1 MRRES
6 FGTGQVSP
14 SGGRGAAGRPGNAA
28 GRSADALERAERD
41 LGHAVTAVEAV
52 RAAEVALLDAVAGVY
67 EHTAAHLEQRR
78 EEGEPGV
85 WEVADAPAI
94 VADEVTA
101 ATGELPTQVRSV
113 VDLVASDPQRMT
125 CGRAALVEGRASLSR
140 VLSWHTGTRHLQ
152 VADAVAIGEVVLTR
166 AADGSPR
173 SAASFRELLRR
184 RVRKVEAA
192 DRQAARA
199 RMAEAL
205 AGRGSWTRPGEE
217 GTGALTVVGEATRV
231 AAAWGRLDAAAR
243 RAKAAGDQRTL
254 AQLRSDLHLDLL
266 LVGHLPGTCP
276 GTASTSASAGS
287 DHATPGSRTDAGPT
301 GSGFCTQPTLPTQTT
316 QNPTGAEAPAPPVC
330 TACGTVSSD
339 WWPLPQIGDPVL
351 PPARCT
357 VVVGLDVLLENATDA
372 DRDPPDSGSGTSD
385 PPPDG
390 SASTGP
396 PAHTPSDTPSD
407 ALAEQAPARGGG
419 AGLRGG
425 GDDLRGGG
433 DDVPGGGAGLRGAA
447 LGWMPGFGYLDPE
460 HVRAVAT
467 REGSVWQR
475 LVADPVTGHAVAVSP
490 HTYRPT
496 ASVAR
501 FVRARDGV
509 ARDPGS
515 GTPADQCE
523 LDHVVPFEAGG
534 ATIPDNLQCLSR
546 RGHARKTR
554 RHWESVMAPDG
565 SVEWTSLLGQR
576 QTTHPHDYTDQ

>member
-14 SGGRGAAGRPGNAA
+14 SGGRGAA

-113 VDLVASDPQRMT
+113 VDLAASDPQRMA

-287 DHATPGSRTDAGPT
+287 DHATPGSRTDAGPA
-301 GSGFCTQPTLPTQTT
+301 GSGFCTQPILPTQTT

-390 SASTGP
+390 SAGTGP

-419 AGLRGG
+419 
-425 GDDLRGGG
+425 DDLRGGG
-433 DDVPGGGAGLRGAA
+433 GGLRGAA
-447 LGWMPGFGYLDPE
+447 LGWMPGFGYLGPE

-534 ATIPDNLQCLSR
+534 ATTPDNLQCLSR

-554 RHWESVMAPDG
+554 RHWEAVMAPDG

>member
-14 SGGRGAAGRPGNAA
+14 SGGRGAAGRPGTAA

-101 ATGELPTQVRSV
+101 ATGELPTQVRCV
-113 VDLVASDPQRMT
+113 VDLVASDPQRMA

-152 VADAVAIGEVVLTR
+152 VADAVAVGEVVLTR

-276 GTASTSASAGS
+276 GTASTSASAGIRS
-287 DHATPGSRTDAGPT
+287 DT
-301 GSGFCTQPTLPTQTT
+301 GRALPFSQAQT
-316 QNPTGAEAPAPPVC
+316 
-330 TACGTVSSD
+330 
-339 WWPLPQIGDPVL
+339 
-351 PPARCT
+351 
-357 VVVGLDVLLENATDA
+357 VGLL
-372 DRDPPDSGSGTSD
+372 
-385 PPPDG
+385 
-390 SASTGP
+390 
-396 PAHTPSDTPSD
+396 TPSWS
-407 ALAEQAPARGGG
+407 
-419 AGLRGG
+419 
-425 GDDLRGGG
+425 
-433 DDVPGGGAGLRGAA
+433 
-447 LGWMPGFGYLDPE
+447 
-460 HVRAVAT
+460 AT
-467 REGSVWQR
+467 W
-475 LVADPVTGHAVAVSP
+475 
-490 HTYRPT
+490 
-496 ASVAR
+496 ASVMLR
-501 FVRARDGV
+501 PLRSFSIR
-509 ARDPGS
+509 
-515 GTPADQCE
+515 
-523 LDHVVPFEAGG
+523 
-534 ATIPDNLQCLSR
+534 
-546 RGHARKTR
+546 
-554 RHWESVMAPDG
+554 
-565 SVEWTSLLGQR
+565 
-576 QTTHPHDYTDQ
+576 

>member
-152 VADAVAIGEVVLTR
+152 VADAVAVGEVVLTR

-199 RMAEAL
+199 RTAEAL

-243 RAKAAGDQRTL
+243 RVKAAGDQRTL

-316 QNPTGAEAPAPPVC
+316 QNPTGAEAPAPPAC

-339 WWPLPQIGDPVL
+339 WWPLPQIGDTVL

-357 VVVGLDVLLENATDA
+357 VVVGLDALLENATDA

-390 SASTGP
+390 SAVPDRRPTHRATHRVTHWPSKRP
-396 PAHTPSDTPSD
+396 P
-407 ALAEQAPARGGG
+407 
-419 AGLRGG
+419 
-425 GDDLRGGG
+425 
-433 DDVPGGGAGLRGAA
+433 
-447 LGWMPGFGYLDPE
+447 
-460 HVRAVAT
+460 
-467 REGSVWQR
+467 
-475 LVADPVTGHAVAVSP
+475 VAVVP
-490 HTYRPT
+490 ACAAVVPACAATVT
-496 ASVAR
+496 TCVAVVPACAAQR
-501 FVRARDGV
+501 WGGC
-509 ARDPGS
+509 PGS
-515 GTPADQCE
+515 GTSTPSTSVPWRPARARCGSAWSPTRSP
-523 LDHVVPFEAGG
+523 VTPWR
-534 ATIPDNLQCLSR
+534 SR
-546 RGHARKTR
+546 RTPTDR
-554 RHWESVMAPDG
+554 RRRWPG
-565 SVEWTSLLGQR
+565 S
-576 QTTHPHDYTDQ
+576 

>member
-14 SGGRGAAGRPGNAA
+14 SGGRSRGRGAAGRPGNAA

-67 EHTAAHLEQRR
+67 EHTVAHLEQRR

-113 VDLVASDPQRMT
+113 VDLAASDPQRMA

-140 VLSWHTGTRHLQ
+140 VLAWHTGTRHLQ
-152 VADAVAIGEVVLTR
+152 VADAVAVGEVVLTR

-301 GSGFCTQPTLPTQTT
+301 RSGFCTQPTLPTQTT
-316 QNPTGAEAPAPPVC
+316 QNPTAAEAPAPPVC

-339 WWPLPQIGDPVL
+339 WWPLPQIGVPVL

-357 VVVGLDVLLENATDA
+357 VVVGLDVLLENAT
-372 DRDPPDSGSGTSD
+372 
-385 PPPDG
+385 
-390 SASTGP
+390 
-396 PAHTPSDTPSD
+396 
-407 ALAEQAPARGGG
+407 ARGGG
-419 AGLRGG
+419 DGLRGG

-433 DDVPGGGAGLRGAA
+433 GGLRGAA

-501 FVRARDGV
+501 FVRARDGI

-534 ATIPDNLQCLSR
+534 ATTPDNLQCLSR